1 MLVRKNLI
9 SKKNLWIVTVF
20 FSLIVLQSCIIVKEK
35 APPPQTEQRIEMSK
49 LRAEATSLLS
59 NDMIVT
65 PDSEIVTYKPKDW
78 FFINTK
84 ELKKN
89 ESSFEIVSVAAN
101 KDYTMA
107 FIVSKVQMPMAM
119 TKLMENDEMID
130 VARLHFEQKKEKAT
144 EQLFIASDIDLM
156 PYGQKEIPIYAFTSM
171 GNTQKVRIALLK
183 TTTNKLY
190 EFALIPLDFTS
201 ATPLTDKET
210 LQLFQ
215 TILATTLF

>member
-1 MLVRKNLI
+1 MLVKKNLI
-9 SKKNLWIVTVF
+9 FNINFCVISVF
-20 FSLIVLQSCIIVKEK
+20 ISLIFLQSCIIVKEK
-35 APPPQTEQRIEMSK
+35 APPPQTEQKIEMSK

-59 NDMIVT
+59 NDMIIT

-78 FFINTK
+78 FFVNTS

-89 ESSFEIVSVAAN
+89 ETSSEIVTVAVN

-107 FIVSKVQMPMAM
+107 FMVSKVQMPIAM
-119 TKLMENDEMID
+119 SKLIENDEMVD

-156 PYGQKEIPIYAFTSM
+156 PYGQKEIPMYAFTSM

>member
-1 MLVRKNLI
+1 MLVKKNLI
-9 SKKNLWIVTVF
+9 FNINLCVISVF
-20 FSLIVLQSCIIVKEK
+20 ISLIFLQSCIIVKEK
-35 APPPQTEQRIEMSK
+35 APPPQTEQKIEMSK

-59 NDMIVT
+59 NDMIIT

-78 FFINTK
+78 FFVNTS

-89 ESSFEIVSVAAN
+89 ETSSEIVTVAVN

-107 FIVSKVQMPMAM
+107 FMVSKVQMPIAM
-119 TKLMENDEMID
+119 SKLIENDEMVD

-156 PYGQKEIPIYAFTSM
+156 PYGQKEIPMYAFTSM